1 MTKNTS
7 IPLFAIPVGLILSA
21 CQPTTILITQNAAA
35 IAGSTSVADAGG
47 RPSRGTTQSSVRSEV
62 SPEPAGRSVGSAKH
76 TFTPIAPVSQRKPE
90 KREVYEEKTSTV
102 VESFVVP
109 ASDQE
114 LGR

>member
-1 MTKNTS
+1 MTKNTN
-7 IPLFAIPVGLILSA
+7 IALFTIPVGLILSG
-21 CQPTTILITQNAAA
+21 CQPTTIHITQGAAA

-47 RPSRGTTQSSVRSEV
+47 RSTRGISQSSVRSEV
-62 SPEPAGRSVGSAKH
+62 SPEPEGRLFESVKR
-76 TFTPIAPVSQRKPE
+76 TPIAPVSQRKPE

-114 LGR
+114 FGR

>member
-1 MTKNTS
+1 MTKNTN
-7 IPLFAIPVGLILSA
+7 IALVAIPVGLILSG
-21 CQPTTILITQNAAA
+21 CQPTTIHITQGAAA
-35 IAGSTSVADAGG
+35 IAGSTSLADAGG
-47 RPSRGTTQSSVRSEV
+47 RSTRGISQSSIRSEV
-62 SPEPAGRSVGSAKH
+62 SPEPVGRSVGSVKP
-76 TFTPIAPVSQRKPE
+76 TPIAPVSQKKPE